1 MDEKQEALEEVN
13 SFVDPFISSLESS
26 RVKDI
31 PGAKKRKKNVGGK
44 LVWLTAMLLCITVFA
59 YCFITVV
66 KSALGYVEADA
77 LYDSL
82 AMIWDSG
89 NMAVAHMNAVG
100 ASKDKLLYTTPNYV
114 DAQNG
119 VPGQSIDPNDDISPA
134 LLKVRTYLNAL
145 RVQNPDLV
153 GWIVVDGTNINYPIV
168 QSSDNEYYLHRSFD
182 GKYSASGTIFVDYR
196 NSKDFSANRN
206 TVIYGHNMNSGTMF
220 HELSEFF
227 YTNFYKQYGTIKI
240 LTYDGVY
247 VYNVFCVMETKITF
261 NYIQTDF
268 STDEEYLSFINT
280 LAKKSRR
287 KKENPVF
294 TADDRL
300 LTLSTCTNAHN
311 SAYRYCISAYL
322 VEIQT

>member
-1 MDEKQEALEEVN
+1 MDEKQNIRENLNEHA
-13 SFVDPFISSLESS
+13 DPFASSLESLKI
-26 RVKDI
+26 KDI
-31 PGAKKRKKNVGGK
+31 PGAAKRKGNFGGK
-44 LVWLTAMLLCITVFA
+44 IVWITAMLLCFTVFA
-59 YCFITVV
+59 YCLMAVL
-66 KSALGYVEADA
+66 KSALGYVEADT

-82 AMIWDSG
+82 AMIWDSEY
-89 NMAVAHMNAVG
+89 MDLEQENASG

-114 DAQNG
+114 DAQSG
-119 VPGQSIDPNDDISPA
+119 IPGQSVNPDDDISPA

-168 QSSDNEYYLHRSFD
+168 QSTDNEYYLERSFD
-182 GKYSASGTIFVDYR
+182 GRYSGSGTIFLDYR
-196 NSKDFSANRN
+196 NSKDLSVNQN
-206 TVIYGHNMNSGTMF
+206 SILYGHNMNSGAMF

-227 YTNFYKQYGTIKI
+227 SRSFFNKYGTIKI

-261 NYIQTDF
+261 NYIQTEFTSDA
-268 STDEEYLSFINT
+268 EYVSFINT

-287 KKENPVF
+287 KKTNPVF
-294 TADDRL
+294 TADDRI

>member
-1 MDEKQEALEEVN
+1 MDEKQEALEQVN
-13 SFVDPFISSLESS
+13 NCVDPFVSSLDNSK
-26 RVKDI
+26 VKNI
-31 PGAKKRKKNVGGK
+31 PGAKKRKRNIAGK
-44 LVWLTAMLLCITVFA
+44 LIWLTAMLLCFSVFA
-59 YCFITVV
+59 YCFMTVV
-66 KSALGYVEADA
+66 KSALGYVEADT

-82 AMIWDSG
+82 AMIWDSE
-89 NMAVAHMNAVG
+89 NMAVAQMNAVG
-100 ASKDKLLYTTPNYV
+100 ASKDKLLYTTPSYV

-119 VPGQSIDPNDDISPA
+119 IPGQSINPDDDISPA

-168 QSSDNEYYLHRSFD
+168 QSSDNEYYLERSFD

-196 NSKDFSANRN
+196 NSKDLSENKN
-206 TVIYGHNMNSGTMF
+206 TIFYGHNMNTGTMF
-220 HELSEFF
+220 HELSNFF
-227 YTNFYKQYGTIKI
+227 SKSFFNQYGTIKI

-268 STDEEYLSFINT
+268 STDDEYLSFINT
-280 LAKKSRR
+280 LAKKSSR